1 MAIHHKAPEQHYTTL
16 MAHSGLPYDI
26 NPPPHSTDFICK
38 VVGGDKL
45 FFFVFFFPQGANG
58 RGRCDADT
66 STHTHTNTNR
76 HPCTHTHTVYMPCC
90 SPWSAAHTH
99 THIHRDI
106 KNRSADA
113 HTFSTVLLLQPLNLP
128 LQAIIWSNYDG
139 LHTSPN
145 YLSEEAKTERSFSF
159 QAEKEREHQDNNN

>member
-45 FFFVFFFPQGANG
+45 FFFAVFFSHRVANG
-58 RGRCDADT
+58 RGVCAADISART
-66 STHTHTNTNR
+66 QKHKHAVYICAPPLTLVSGMRRYTHTN
-76 HPCTHTHTVYMPCC
+76 
-90 SPWSAAHTH
+90 
-99 THIHRDI
+99 RDI

-113 HTFSTVLLLQPLNLP
+113 HTLSPQSLPCSPSTCHYEE
-128 LQAIIWSNYDG
+128 SNYI
-139 LHTSPN
+139 
-145 YLSEEAKTERSFSF
+145 K
-159 QAEKEREHQDNNN
+159 